1 MSKLQM
7 RRLRK
12 ACRGEI
18 PHWIN
23 EIQVK
28 VYILSSKVTFQEILL
43 IRMCVTNEQEGWK
56 LRNIKDK
63 VATIALNA
71 L

>member
-1 MSKLQM
+1 M
-7 RRLRK
+7 RRLEK

-23 EIQVK
+23 EIQIK

-63 VATIALNA
+63 VATIALNV